1 MQVSRHGRSAC
12 HGWRR
17 ASRCVGMYVAAVM
30 LNACGDIPIRE
41 SQLETNLP
49 ETMASIVVGET
60 TRATVQ
66 QRLGAP
72 WLASDYWRFDVFR
85 MTDRDARLAVMLVV
99 PIGASWDDV
108 HGYVLVSYDESGHVA
123 AYGSGVTNGEN
134 LSSRLPMEG
143 EDGLLLM
150 VGDRGFA
157 VESSSHTPS
166 ALIPAARRDEYLRT
180 LESGESCTVL
190 VGCVQER
197 CSNALV
203 VDGGEAR
210 ALPGVLLRIR
220 RKPAGGI
227 EVLTQSWLAP
237 LTVRPG
243 EHRLEIPPNA
253 LTTLKASAEFSCAAG
268 DLLYAAIEIESGDAS
283 QAWKHLKAQVHGS
296 IDVSVQ
302 LPEAFREQPLLIWRD
317 GQWLVPQEPAK

>member
-1 MQVSRHGRSAC
+1 MRGLPSVWVCRSVGRAL
-12 HGWRR
+12 GI
-17 ASRCVGMYVAAVM
+17 AATVAFALM
-30 LNACGDIPIRE
+30 ISGCGELPVQE
-41 SQLETNLP
+41 SKIETSLP
-49 ETMASIVVGET
+49 QKTASIVVGET
-60 TRATVQ
+60 SRATVRQ
-66 QRLGAP
+66 LLGAP
-72 WLASDYWRFDVFR
+72 WLASDYWRFDLFR
-85 MTDRDARLAVMLVV
+85 MTDRDARLVAVMLVV

-123 AYGSGVTNGEN
+123 AYGSGVTHGEN
-134 LSSRLPMEG
+134 LSSRLPSEG

-150 VGDRGFA
+150 VGDQGFA

-227 EVLTQSWLAP
+227 EVLTQPWLAP

-253 LTTLKASAEFSCAAG
+253 LTILKASAEFSCAAG

-302 LPEAFREQPLLIWRD
+302 RPETFRELPMLIWRD
-317 GQWLVPQEPAK
+317 GQWLVPQEPGR